1 MPGLNTPH
9 DLSGHRY
16 GAGELPVSRIVNAA
30 TKAFLSGRD
39 AKRKE
44 LEKKSRDTGKP
55 KAEEEKPKEEQP
67 KEEPAEKKTVQLTV
81 GDNIPKRPS
90 GPRPA
95 ATVRGA
101 GGKFEP
107 NAPYGERK
115 QAETDFNA
123 GLEEQRIIQNHSAAQ
138 FDTHRVDIAGDQ
150 KIKVPGKPMR
160 ATGYGPTNPRT
171 GTTNK
176 AQMGTIQKTA
186 QKIDEIRTRNAA
198 IRTTQDTTAT
208 EQPTNKPKMPPA

>member
-1 MPGLNTPH
+1 MVNGPH
-9 DLSGHRY
+9 IHDPSGHRY
-16 GAGELPVSRIVNAA
+16 GKGDLPIATTIGTIKNAVIA
-30 TKAFLSGRD
+30 GRD
-39 AKRKE
+39 KKRKE
-44 LEKKSRDTGKP
+44 LQKKQQEAGKT
-55 KAEEEKPKEEQP
+55 KAEEEQPREE
-67 KEEPAEKKTVQLTV
+67 KTTEEPAKKKTVQLTV
-81 GDNIPKRPS
+81 GDNIPTRPS

-95 ATVRGA
+95 PTVRGA

-107 NAPYGERK
+107 NEEYGKRK
-115 QAETDFNA
+115 QADTDFNA
-123 GLEEQRIIQNHSAAQ
+123 GLEDQRIIQNHSAAQ

-150 KIKVPGKPMR
+150 KINVPGKPMR

-176 AQMGTIQKTA
+176 VQMGTIQKTA

-208 EQPTNKPKMPPA
+208 QQPTNKPQMPSD

>member
-1 MPGLNTPH
+1 MVNGPH
-9 DLSGHRY
+9 IHDPSGHRY
-16 GAGELPVSRIVNAA
+16 GAGAFNFA
-30 TKAFLSGRD
+30 KAIQNGLKSGRAAQLKKQQD
-39 AKRKE
+39 AQ
-44 LEKKSRDTGKP
+44 KKSQKEQAP
-55 KAEEEKPKEEQP
+55 PESAPKEDQP
-67 KEEPAEKKTVQLTV
+67 KKEPAEKKAVQITF
-81 GDNIPKRPS
+81 GDNIPWRPS

-95 ATVRGA
+95 PTVRGA
-101 GGKFEP
+101 GGRRES
-107 NAPYGERK
+107 NEEYGKRK

-123 GLEEQRIIQNHSAAQ
+123 GLEDQRIIQNHSAAQ
-138 FDTHRVDIAGDQ
+138 FDTHRFDIAGDQ

-176 AQMGTIQKTA
+176 AQMGKIQETA

-208 EQPTNKPKMPPA
+208 QPPTNKPQMPSD